1 MAFLRRE
8 DASIEHHTPSIIL
21 FICSASRATTPLN
34 NATGL
39 GSPVKYLV
47 QSGAHIISQNQPN
60 RGSGTWPLWYHT
72 PATSQFTSTGHF
84 ASIYAHKCHSITSG
98 IATSQDTRLP
108 ELCRSDIGIETA
120 VRRSTST
127 YSNVIVRL
135 QAILG
140 SRPLLFVVQPRR
152 TQLQERE
159 PMNTSYYNV

>member
-1 MAFLRRE
+1 MPFLRRD
-8 DASIEHHTPSIIL
+8 DASIWHHTRSTTL
-21 FICSASRATTPLN
+21 FTCSSFRATTLLN

-47 QSGAHIISQNQPN
+47 QGGAYIISQNRPN
-60 RGSGTWPLWYHT
+60 SGSGTWFIWYHT

-127 YSNVIVRL
+127 YSNVIVRV
-135 QAILG
+135 QALLG
-140 SRPLLFVVQPRR
+140 SRLVRCSISTDAATR
-152 TQLQERE
+152 T
-159 PMNTSYYNV
+159 